1 MGAKEQGVEQSAQRY
16 RVIPRTLIF
25 ITHGDDVLLLRGS
38 PTKRIWPNRYNGV
51 GGHIERDETVHQA
64 ALREIAEEVGLT
76 EVADLRLCGT
86 INIDAGSPS
95 LGILLFV
102 FTAVSPTRMVA
113 ASHEGKPEWVNWRAL
128 DTDEMVE
135 DLPVILERVC
145 SMQPGDPPFS
155 ARYWYDSQDELQ
167 MAFSP

>member
-1 MGAKEQGVEQSAQRY
+1 MGAKEQGVEQSQQRY

-25 ITHGDDVLLLRGS
+25 ITHEDAILLLKGS
-38 PTKRIWPNRYNGV
+38 PTKRIWPNLYNGV

-76 EVADLRLCGT
+76 AVTDLRLCGI

-102 FTAVSPTRMVA
+102 FTAVSSTRAVA
-113 ASHEGKPEWVNWRAL
+113 ASHEGTPEWVSWRAL
-128 DTDEMVE
+128 NRDEMVE
-135 DLPVILERVC
+135 DLPAILERIW
-145 SMQPGDPPFS
+145 SMQPGDPPFF
-155 ARYWYDSQDELQ
+155 ARYWYDSQDKLQ